1 MGQTK
6 IRDSQLAN
14 DLGGWIPAGETW
26 TYASATTFTISG
38 DKTDKYQVNN
48 KIKLTQTTAKY
59 FRIVAISYSS
69 PNTTVTVNGG
79 GTYTLADASIT
90 SPNYSKIDNP
100 QGFPLDPDKWTEIV
114 SGIDYYDTFSRNS
127 ISRNSPYTINI
138 RNKLNNPSCWGN
150 RI

>member
-38 DKTDKYQVNN
+38 DKTDKYQVND

-114 SGIDYYDTFSRNS
+114 SGIDYHDSSAGTVEELDSALS
-127 ISRNSPYTINI
+127 ISLSII
-138 RNKLNNPSCWGN
+138 K
-150 RI
+150 